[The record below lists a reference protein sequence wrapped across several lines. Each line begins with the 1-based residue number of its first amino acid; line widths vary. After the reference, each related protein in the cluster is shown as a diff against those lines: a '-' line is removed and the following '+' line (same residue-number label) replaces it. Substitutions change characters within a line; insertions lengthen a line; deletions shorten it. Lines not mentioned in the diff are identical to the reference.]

1 MNRINLHKE
10 YCGQKKSISKTRH
23 HFREDCSPLL
33 PEKTTIDH
41 QQKCLISHV
50 LVYNYLQLFENE
62 QTCNFWEKNKTKH
75 MLLHVCPF
83 VGLHV
88 LVITSMW
95 VFYCYFKVQFS
106 YYLQHIFGLEIID
119 SALHRKHCCS
129 MQHTLSGTK
138 SNKYGYGSGSI
149 YSIVMFAK
157 HMLCLNKLCQ

>member
-1 MNRINLHKE
+1 MQLSR
-10 YCGQKKSISKTRH
+10 KK
-23 HFREDCSPLL
+23 
-33 PEKTTIDH
+33 
-41 QQKCLISHV
+41 Q
-50 LVYNYLQLFENE
+50 
-62 QTCNFWEKNKTKH
+62 NKTKD

-95 VFYCYFKVQFS
+95 FFYCYFKVQFS

-157 HMLCLNKLCQ
+157 HMLCLNKLCQQSKCTQSQVACICNMEQRPSCRLCRSCFQSRCSSI